1 MMQRT
6 IRNTVD
12 TRGVG
17 IHSGNSVTLTL
28 APAGSDEGVGFIRED
43 LNARLRVPAHFSRVR
58 NTQLATTLTDD
69 GVSIATVE
77 HLTASLL
84 ALGVDNVTIAL
95 SGPEV
100 PILDGSAEPF
110 VSLIRSAGISEGSAP
125 RKGARIVGP
134 ITVTSGD
141 CRAELRPGPD
151 HLHLDYTIVYEN
163 PHIGTQRF
171 SFDLTADAF
180 AREVAPARTFGLFND
195 INGMY
200 AQGLALG
207 GSLENAVVIGD
218 DGVMNPEG
226 LRFDDE
232 CVRHKCLD
240 AIGDL
245 SLFGMPILGDFI
257 AYKSGHRL
265 NHLLVQE
272 LFRQQAYEII
282 PL

>member
-6 IRNTVD
+6 IRNTASIE
-12 TRGVG
+12 GVG
-17 IHSGNSVTLTL
+17 IHSGSPVRMMLM
-28 APAGSDEGVGFIRED
+28 PAGPDEGVGFVRED
-43 LNARLRVPAHFSRVR
+43 VNGRLRVPAHFSRVR
-58 NTQLATTLTDD
+58 NTQLATTLTEND
-69 GVSIATVE
+69 VSVSTVE
-77 HLTASLL
+77 HLTASLF
-84 ALGVDNVTIAL
+84 ALGVDNVTVSL

-110 VSLIRSAGISEGSAP
+110 VSLIRSAGIAEGSGQ
-125 RKGARIVGP
+125 RKGARIIRSVAA
-134 ITVTSGD
+134 VSGD
-141 CRAELRPGPD
+141 SRAELKPGHD
-151 HLHLDYTIVYEN
+151 LLHLDYTIVYEN

-171 SFDLTADAF
+171 SFELTPDAF
-180 AREVAPARTFGLFND
+180 AREVAPARTFGLLKD
-195 INGMY
+195 VDAMY

-207 GSLENAVVIGD
+207 GSLENAVIVGD
-218 DGVMNPEG
+218 SGVVNPGG

-240 AIGDL
+240 AVGDL
-245 SLFGMPILGDFI
+245 SLFGMPILGAFI

-272 LFRQQAYEII
+272 LVRQQAFEIV

>member
-6 IRNTVD
+6 IRDTVS
-12 TRGVG
+12 TCGVG
-17 IHSGNSVTLTL
+17 IHSGNPVTLTL
-28 APAGSDEGVGFIRED
+28 MPAGPDEGVGFIRTD
-43 LNARLRVPAHFSRVR
+43 VNARLRVPAHFSQVR
-58 NTQLATTLTDD
+58 TTQLATTLTQD

-77 HLTASLL
+77 HLTATLL
-84 ALGVDNVTIAL
+84 ALGVDNITISL

-110 VSLIRSAGISEGSAP
+110 VSLVRSAGIVEESAG
-125 RKGARIVGP
+125 RQGARIVRP
-134 ITVTSGD
+134 IAVTSAD
-141 CRAELRPGPD
+141 CRAELLPGPSL
-151 HLHLDYTIVYEN
+151 LHLDYTIVYEN

-171 SFDLTADAF
+171 SFDLTPDTF
-180 AREVAPARTFGLFND
+180 AHEVAPARTFGLYND
-195 INGMY
+195 ITGMY

-207 GSLENAVVIGD
+207 GSLENAVIISD

-240 AIGDL
+240 AVGDL
-245 SLFGMPILGDFI
+245 SLFGMPILGSFI
-257 AYKSGHRL
+257 AFKSGHRL

-272 LFRQQAYEII
+272 LFSQKAYEII
-282 PL
+282 AL